1 MLVSKKQNWEMYQ
14 EPAATPARE
23 PLTRPHVKTGSGLRS
38 QCIIVI
44 SLVAVMAMLVT
55 LQSASIV
62 KAGYELVQIKAQMAK
77 LEKENDYIK
86 LDIAKLKS
94 PQRIQLIATQQLGMI
109 TPKTVYHASAA
120 VNQSAKAGDEGKVA
134 TRTANVFGMN
144 KAEASA
150 KR

>member
-1 MLVSKKQNWEMYQ
+1 MLVNKKQNWEMYQ
-14 EPAATPARE
+14 EPAATPAQK
-23 PLTRPHVKTGSGLRS
+23 PSSRPHTKTNSGLRS
-38 QCIIVI
+38 KCIIVI
-44 SLVAVMAMLVT
+44 SLIAVMAMLVT

-77 LEKENDYIK
+77 MEKENDYIK

-94 PQRIQLIATQQLGMI
+94 PQRIQLIATQELGMI
-109 TPKTVYHASAA
+109 TPKAVYHASAS
-120 VNQSAKAGDEGKVA
+120 VSQPAKAGDEGKVA
-134 TRTANVFGMN
+134 SRAANVLGMN